1 MHALPEVLV
10 ERLRNRQAVLVAGA
24 GCSELAQLPGWA
36 ALGQC
41 FLEWV
46 MAEEDKVALADLL
59 QNGRMTSALALRPL
73 SATAVLRPKS
83 TRYAT

>member
-1 MHALPEVLV
+1 MHALPDALV

-41 FLEWV
+41 FLQWV
-46 MAEEDKVALADLL
+46 TDDADKAALSDLL
-59 QNGRMTSALALRPL
+59 QQGRMTSALAFVRELFH
-73 SATAVLRPKS
+73 
-83 TRYAT
+83 